1 MESVPTDAAS
11 RRVAVVLEHMR
22 LENEHDF
29 SGCIAEFGRPRYEI
43 VATGERHDGAAEVER
58 FLRENQR
65 AFPDFRFDPRETRDA
80 GDAVLVEGV
89 FSGTHEGTWRGLPAT
104 GRNVR
109 FPMAV
114 VFTFEGDALVGE
126 RIYFDLGT
134 PLRQLGVARDPTTP
148 SGRVLVVVNHPI
160 TIAGAVLRSLR
171 KGRNSMPQRS

>member
-1 MESVPTDAAS
+1 MESVPTAAAS

-43 VATGERHDGAAEVER
+43 MATGEVYDGPIEVDQ
-58 FLRENQR
+58 FLRENRR

-89 FSGTHEGTWRGLPAT
+89 FTGTHEGTWRGLPAT
-104 GRNVR
+104 GRTVR

-114 VFTFEGDALVGE
+114 VFPFDGDALVGE

-148 SGRVLVVVNHPI
+148 SGRLLVVANHPL
-160 TIAGAVLRSLR
+160 TIAGAALRSLR
-171 KGRNSMPQRS
+171 GRRSPRPRRS